1 MSDARRS
8 GGLRIGLV
16 NWSLGLGGAE
26 QVIIHLARECA
37 RRGHQVTVFTLNEPG
52 AFAERVTEVGI
63 EVVPLYKRGR
73 YDHAVLWRLA
83 REFRARKI
91 EVVHTHLWGGNLW
104 GRLAA
109 RLAGV
114 PVVVSTEQNIDPWKP
129 WYYLV
134 LDRWLASWA
143 TTLVAVSEEV
153 RRWYEARGVGRGR
166 WQVIYNSIPIP
177 PPPSPART
185 RGPLHRE
192 LGLGEEPVVAWVGR
206 FVPAK
211 APEVFIEAMVAACRR
226 VPGLKAVMIGD
237 GPLRE
242 QVRAAIAAK
251 GLERHVVM
259 TGLRQDV
266 PELLVGMDVLVF
278 SSTREGLS
286 LAMLEAMALGVPVV
300 ATRVGGTPELIEDGV
315 TGLLVEPE
323 APAALARRLVEL
335 LQDPARAAAIR
346 QAARRVV
353 EERFSA
359 ERMAQAYL
367 DVYRAGPARPD
378 GRIRVCYV
386 IDDLG
391 LGGAQRQLV
400 ELAAALPKDRYAV
413 HVIALSMDKAEQA
426 APLRRSGVGVTLI
439 DQQGAKLASV
449 GRLVRTLRWWRPA
462 IVHTWLFTADL
473 YGRLAARAAGVPVV
487 LSAVRSVDPDKPARQ
502 VRVDRVLQR
511 LTDAFTVNVGAI
523 GDVVA
528 RRERV
533 PAGKIVTVYNGVDLR
548 TYDPAVVDRAAA
560 RRALGLE
567 AGAPVFGVIGRL
579 VAVKDHAT
587 FLRAAAQ
594 VGARLPAARFL
605 VVGSGPLQASLE
617 ASIRQLGIASVVR
630 MLPARADVAGVFA
643 ALDVLV
649 VSSVSEGCSNVILE
663 AMAMGKPVIAT
674 AVGGNPELVEP
685 EVTGLLVP
693 AQDAARLAEAMQ
705 RLGSDRALAERF
717 GAAGRRVAEQR
728 FSLTRMVEQTDAL
741 YRRLLARRVPRG
753 RCLLPGSDTP
763 SAQGASVAGVS
774 APPIP
779 EGKGAACG

>member
-1 MSDARRS
+1 M
-8 GGLRIGLV
+8 RIAHV

-52 AFAERVTEVGI
+52 AFAGRVTEAGI
-63 EVVPLYKRGR
+63 EVVPLHKRGR

-83 REFRARKI
+83 REFRVRRI

-129 WYYLV
+129 WYYLM

-177 PPPSPART
+177 PMPPSART
-185 RGPLHRE
+185 RGEAHRA
-192 LGLGEEPVVAWVGR
+192 LGLGDAPAVAWVGR
-206 FVPAK
+206 LVPAK
-211 APEVFIEAMVAACRR
+211 APEVFLDAVALAVQQLPTLR
-226 VPGLKAVMIGD
+226 AVMIGD
-237 GPLRE
+237 GPLRD

-251 GLERHVVM
+251 DLERHVVM
-259 TGLRQDV
+259 AGLRQDV
-266 PELLVGMDVLVF
+266 PELLAGMDGLVF

-300 ATRVGGTPELIEDGV
+300 ATRVGGTPELIQDGV

-323 APAALARRLVEL
+323 APAALAHRLVEL
-335 LQDPARAAAIR
+335 LQDPARAAAMR

-353 EERFSA
+353 EERFSV
-359 ERMAQAYL
+359 ERMADAYL
-367 DVYRAGPARPD
+367 DAYQVGRSARLD

-391 LGGAQRQLV
+391 IGGAQRQLV
-400 ELAAALPKDRYAV
+400 ELAGALPKDRYAV
-413 HVIALSMDKAEQA
+413 HVVSLSTDKTEQA
-426 APLRRSGVGVTLI
+426 APLRQAGVAVTLI

-449 GRLVRTLRWWRPA
+449 GRLVRALRRWRPA

-502 VRVDRVLQR
+502 VLVDRVLQR
-511 LTDAFTVNVGAI
+511 LTDAFTVNVRAI

-533 PAGKIVTVYNGVDLR
+533 PAAKIVTIYNGVDLR
-548 TYDPAVVDRAAA
+548 MYDPAVVDRAAA
-560 RRALGLE
+560 RRALDLDE
-567 AGAPVFGVIGRL
+567 RAFAVGVVGRL

-594 VGARLPAARFL
+594 VGARLPAARF
-605 VVGSGPLQASLE
+605 VIVGSGPLRESL
-617 ASIRQLGIASVVR
+617 AALARQLGIASEVR

-643 ALDVLV
+643 ALDALV

-663 AMAMGKPVIAT
+663 AMAMGKPVVAT
-674 AVGGNPELVEP
+674 AVGGNPELVDDGH
-685 EVTGLLVP
+685 TGLLVP
-693 AQDAARLAEAMQ
+693 PKDVDRLAAAMC
-705 RLGSDRALAERF
+705 RLGGDQAAATAM
-717 GAAGRRVAEQR
+717 GAAGRRVALER
-728 FSLTRMVEQTDAL
+728 FGLDHMIHEVDAL
-741 YRRLLARRVPRG
+741 YARLLAARRPA
-753 RCLLPGSDTP
+753 LLPRPARPAPAAGEASP
-763 SAQGASVAGVS
+763 AGGA
-774 APPIP
+774 P
-779 EGKGAACG
+779 